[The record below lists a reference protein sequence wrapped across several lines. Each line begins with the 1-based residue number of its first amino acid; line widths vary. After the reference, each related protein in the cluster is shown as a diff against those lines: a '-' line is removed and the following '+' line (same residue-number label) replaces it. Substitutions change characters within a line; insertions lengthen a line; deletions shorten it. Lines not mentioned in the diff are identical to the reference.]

1 MSTVNDVLARKTT
14 PLVHTIAETA
24 SVLDAVQAMNQDR
37 IGCLVVT
44 REDTTISGL
53 IAERDVI
60 RRIGC
65 AQEDLSRVPVGD
77 VMKREVI
84 VCTPADGLDAVRSV
98 MRDQWIRQMP
108 VVDPGGRLVGI
119 ISLGDLNAYMLSEEG
134 VEITFLHDYI
144 HGKVR

>member
-1 MSTVNDVLARKTT
+1 MSTVKDVLAGKTT
-14 PLVHTIAETA
+14 AHVHTIAETA
-24 SVLDAVQAMNQDR
+24 SVLDAVQAMNRYR

-44 REDTTISGL
+44 REDTTISGI

-65 AQEDLSRVPVGD
+65 AQEDLSRVPVSD
-77 VMKREVI
+77 VMEREVI

-98 MRDQWIRQMP
+98 MRTQWIRQMP
-108 VVDPGGRLVGI
+108 VVDPGGGLVGI
-119 ISLGDLNAYMLSEEG
+119 ISLGDLNAFMLSEGE

-144 HGKVR
+144 EGKVR

>member
-1 MSTVNDVLARKTT
+1 MSTVKDVLDGKTT
-14 PLVHTIAETA
+14 PHVHTIAETA
-24 SVLDAVQAMNQDR
+24 SVLDAVQAMNEYR

-44 REDTTISGL
+44 REDTTISGI

-65 AQEDLSRVPVGD
+65 AQEDLSRVPVSD

-98 MRDQWIRQMP
+98 MRTQWIRQMP
-108 VVDPGGRLVGI
+108 VVDPGGGLVGI
-119 ISLGDLNAYMLSEEG
+119 ISLGDLNAFMLSEGE
-134 VEITFLHDYI
+134 VVLTYLHDYI
-144 HGKVR
+144 EGKVR

>member
-1 MSTVNDVLARKTT
+1 MSTVNEVLAGKTT
-14 PLVHTIAETA
+14 PHVHTIAETA
-24 SVLDAVQAMNQDR
+24 SVLDAVQAMNEYR

-44 REDTTISGL
+44 REDTTISGI

-65 AQEDLSRVPVGD
+65 AQEDLSRVPVSD

-98 MRDQWIRQMP
+98 MRTQWIRQVP
-108 VVDPGGRLVGI
+108 VVDPGGGLVGI
-119 ISLGDLNAYMLSEEG
+119 ISLGDLNAYMLSEEE
-134 VEITFLHDYI
+134 VVITYMHDYI
-144 HGKVR
+144 EGKVR

>member
-1 MSTVNDVLARKTT
+1 MSTVKDVLAGKTT
-14 PLVHTIAETA
+14 PHVHTIAETA
-24 SVLDAVQAMNQDR
+24 SVLDAVQAMNEYR

-44 REDTTISGL
+44 REDTTISGI

-65 AQEDLSRVPVGD
+65 AQEDLSRVPVSD

-98 MRDQWIRQMP
+98 MRTQWIRQVP
-108 VVDPGGRLVGI
+108 VVDPGGGLVGI
-119 ISLGDLNAYMLSEEG
+119 ISLGDLNAYMLSEEE
-134 VEITFLHDYI
+134 VVITYMHDYI
-144 HGKVR
+144 EGKVR